1 MAKRF
6 DVIFAACLVLLMGC
20 AAATRVIDYSEMKT
34 DVAMSES
41 IFLSPTDAA
50 KTIYVQV
57 RNTSTN
63 QAITE
68 GFESVIISSLK
79 GRGYK
84 VVEKPSQATY
94 ILQANIRYLGEW
106 KEGMDFGD
114 TLTGASVGAL
124 AGLGLTS
131 PGGRYAGNVAAG
143 GLIGGALGFVA
154 DVATRVKTQ
163 VIAVDFQITERL
175 AGSDDII
182 GQEIDK
188 TDVVSETRVMGGAG
202 TRADLPTA
210 KHTTKKVKSS
220 KAGTKI
226 YTAGVAAKA
235 QQINLNVNE
244 AAGVLIESAGKQ
256 MVGIF

>member
-1 MAKRF
+1 MGKRF
-6 DVIFAACLVLLMGC
+6 AVIFAVCLVLLMGC

-41 IFLSPTDAA
+41 IFLSPTDAS

-68 GFESVIISSLK
+68 GFESVIISGLK

-106 KEGMDFGD
+106 KEGMDFGG
-114 TLTGASVGAL
+114 TLTGASIGAL

-175 AGSDDII
+175 AGSEDII

-188 TDVVSETRVMGGAG
+188 TEVRCEAKVMGGSGA
-202 TRADLPTA
+202 RADLPTA
-210 KHTTKKVKSS
+210 KSTAKKVTSS

-235 QQINLNVNE
+235 EQISLDVNQ
-244 AAGVLIESAGKQ
+244 AAQILIESAGKQ